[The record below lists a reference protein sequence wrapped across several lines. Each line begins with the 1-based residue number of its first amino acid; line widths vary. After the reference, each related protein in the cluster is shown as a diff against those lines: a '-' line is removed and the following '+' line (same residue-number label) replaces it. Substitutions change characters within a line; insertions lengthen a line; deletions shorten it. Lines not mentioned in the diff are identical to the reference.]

1 MGQIDNF
8 PIFTKLNS
16 SHVIKNCRGF
26 PVGSVV
32 KNLPSNAAN
41 AGSILGLGRSPRE
54 ASGYPL
60 QYSCLGNLI
69 AGYSPWGQKRESDFT

>member
-16 SHVIKNCRGF
+16 SHVIENYRGF

-32 KNLPSNAAN
+32 KNLPAN
-41 AGSILGLGRSPRE
+41 EGDMGSIPGPGKSHM
-54 ASGYPL
+54 SW
-60 QYSCLGNLI
+60 SN
-69 AGYSPWGQKRESDFT
+69 